1 MTWKAPFGIGLTVV
15 FTVYSSAGTD
25 MHGEFLRTVSA
36 DHVCGEYPY
45 CIMENRMV

>member
-15 FTVYSSAGTD
+15 FTVYSSAGAD

-36 DHVCGEYPY
+36 ANIP
-45 CIMENRMV
+45 IA